1 MSDNSKKVSRRIVLL
16 AAGGIV
22 VSTTVAAVIT
32 ENSPGAKLTA
42 AAPRPSR
49 RATPAASPA
58 AQHPT
63 SAASHTGEASHA
75 GETVHHRTAKAAEPV
90 YYIDDG
96 PKTVALTI
104 DDGPSPVYTPQVLKL
119 LDKYRITASFSMIGR
134 NAATY
139 PAIAREVARAGHL
152 IVNHTWD
159 HSDLAPMKAVAV
171 RDEITRATEAIHQ
184 ATGDVPRIFRAP
196 YGAWS
201 PTVLDYCASN
211 GLTALDWSVD
221 PRDWSMPGT
230 AEIVDNIMANT
241 RTGSIILEHDG
252 GGNRAETVAALKIV
266 IPRLLDEGYRFRT
279 P

>member
-1 MSDNSKKVSRRIVLL
+1 VSDNSKKVSRRIVLL

-22 VSTTVAAVIT
+22 VSTTAAAVIA
-32 ENSPGAKLTA
+32 EGSPGAKLTA

-49 RATPAASPA
+49 RATPVVSPTE
-58 AQHPT
+58 T
-63 SAASHTGEASHA
+63 SRPR
-75 GETVHHRTAKAAEPV
+75 ETARHRTAKTAEPM
-90 YYIDDG
+90 YYVDDG

-134 NAATY
+134 SAATY

-159 HSDLAPMKAVAV
+159 HSDLAPMTAVAV
-171 RDEITRATEAIHQ
+171 SDEITRATEAIHQ

>member
-1 MSDNSKKVSRRIVLL
+1 
-16 AAGGIV
+16 
-22 VSTTVAAVIT
+22 VIA
-32 ENSPGAKLTA
+32 EGSPGAKLTA

-49 RATPAASPA
+49 RATPVVSPTE
-58 AQHPT
+58 T
-63 SAASHTGEASHA
+63 SRPR
-75 GETVHHRTAKAAEPV
+75 ETARHRTAKTAEPM
-90 YYIDDG
+90 YYVDDG

-159 HSDLAPMKAVAV
+159 HADLAPMKAVAV